1 MAAEPRTDYPSPRDR
16 LPPGPLGQP
25 RAATLAM
32 YGMRFAGVLLVT
44 AAPHF
49 LNDFSVLLLTEILIF
64 GLFGASLDL
73 LIGVTGLPSL
83 GHAAYYGLGAYVA
96 ALFAIHVAG
105 SAVPA
110 LLVGT
115 AAAAIGAALTGWVTV
130 RTRGV
135 YFLMITVAIT
145 EIVYSLTLTWT
156 DVTGGSNGLTIS
168 APTLAAGLALDSG
181 RVIYWYVLGVVV
193 VGYALIRAMSRSPF
207 GRTLVGIRENEP
219 RMRALGYPTARYK
232 FAIYCVA
239 GAIAGA
245 AGALSVASTGFVS
258 PSDASFTTAAMVFIA
273 VIVGGSGTLYGAFL
287 GAIVVILVRDEF
299 STLLPGRSTLVL
311 GLIFVIAIYLFPH
324 GIAGG
329 LHQFLDRVV
338 RRKRTEG
345 GDDV

>member
-1 MAAEPRTDYPSPRDR
+1 MAADPKTNQLSLAGR
-16 LPPGPLGQP
+16 PPVNPLGQRQMEP
-25 RAATLAM
+25 AAM
-32 YGMRFAGVLLVT
+32 FWVRVAGVLCLI
-44 AAPHF
+44 AAPFF
-49 LNDFSVLLLTEILIF
+49 LDDFSVLMLTEILIF

-73 LIGVTGLPSL
+73 LIGYTGLPSL

-96 ALFAIHVAG
+96 ALFAIHLMDN
-105 SAVPA
+105 AVIA
-110 LLVGT
+110 MLVG
-115 AAAAIGAALTGWVTV
+115 AAAGAIGAALTGWVTV

-156 DVTGGSNGLTIS
+156 DVTGGSNGLSVST
-168 APTLAAGLALDSG
+168 PTLADGLALDSG
-181 RVIYWYVLGVVV
+181 RRVYWYVLAVVII
-193 VGYALIRAMSRSPF
+193 GYALVRAVSRSPF

-219 RMRALGYPTARYK
+219 RMRAIGYPTARYK
-232 FAIYCVA
+232 FAIYCLAGAVA
-239 GAIAGA
+239 GV
-245 AGALSVASTGFVS
+245 AGALSVFKTGFVS
-258 PSDASFTTAAMVFIA
+258 PSDASFTTAALVFIA

-311 GLIFVIAIYLFPH
+311 GVIFVVAIYLFPK

-329 LHQFLDRVV
+329 LQQLLQRIAC
-338 RRKRTEG
+338 RKREEV